1 MKERRVALEEVE
13 EILTHPEY
21 TVPSVKERK
30 NAFGILNGRYLRV
43 TYKEH
48 SQEFLVITVVVR
60 KRPFGEQYHEN

>member
-1 MKERRVALEEVE
+1 MKERGVALDEVE

-21 TVPSVKERK
+21 TAPSAKERK

-48 SQEFLVITVVVR
+48 SQELLIITVVLR
-60 KRPFGEQYHEN
+60 KRPFGEKAHEN